1 MFYIV
6 FLYIII
12 QYRDFSVKN
21 SRNTLYYFLYVVLMN
36 NPKFFIIF
44 PLLLLYTIYYL
55 FDALKS
61 WELCQG
67 FIINPWGKKLIL
79 PLEVI
84 ELLFTH
90 KPTFVL
96 HCCKT
101 KCCSN
106 TNVTIIMLRKAKEES
121 HGTTPI

>member
-1 MFYIV
+1 
-6 FLYIII
+6 
-12 QYRDFSVKN
+12 
-21 SRNTLYYFLYVVLMN
+21 MN

-61 WELCQG
+61 WELFQG

-90 KPTFVL
+90 KPTSFYTVV
-96 HCCKT
+96 KR
-101 KCCSN
+101 S
-106 TNVTIIMLRKAKEES
+106 VV
-121 HGTTPI
+121 PIHVDAIVNK